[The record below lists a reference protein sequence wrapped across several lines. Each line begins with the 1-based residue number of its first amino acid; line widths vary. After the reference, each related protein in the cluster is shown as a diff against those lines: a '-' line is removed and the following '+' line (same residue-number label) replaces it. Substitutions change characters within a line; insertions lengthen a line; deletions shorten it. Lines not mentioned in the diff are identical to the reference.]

1 MSLWAS
7 IRFRSA
13 WIRAVIWIVRTA
25 VIFGC
30 LSRFVFENAVKV
42 SDGWKSAFHC
52 YLCHVLIGVFQQLAG
67 ELYAVFVDKR
77 GEIHVEIPVEEREK
91 VAVIVAET

>member
-1 MSLWAS
+1 MIGNWSQIWA
-7 IRFRSA
+7 
-13 WIRAVIWIVRTA
+13 VRTA

-42 SDGWKSAFHC
+42 SYGGESAFHC
-52 YLCHVLIGVFQQLAG
+52 YLGHVLVGVFQQLAG
-67 ELYAVFVDKR
+67 ELYAIFVDEWGK
-77 GEIHVEIPVEEREK
+77 IHVEIPVEERGK